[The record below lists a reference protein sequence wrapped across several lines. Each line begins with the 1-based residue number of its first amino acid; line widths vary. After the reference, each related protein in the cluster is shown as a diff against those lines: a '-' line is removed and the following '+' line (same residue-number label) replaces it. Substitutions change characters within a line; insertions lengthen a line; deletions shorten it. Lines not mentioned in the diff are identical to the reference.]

1 VSIGAEL
8 IAEPSVFFLDEATSG
23 LDPGLEKKLMY
34 TLRRMADAGRTIV
47 LVTHATANIRQCD
60 HVAFMGDGRL
70 VFFGPPSAALD
81 FFSVN
86 DFADIYAAID
96 RDAALWAERF
106 RDSAYAQQY
115 VYSRLAALPAAPRST
130 AEIKLPARPRVSFVR
145 QFAILTQRTFELV
158 LRDQVKLAVLL
169 AVMPVIG
176 LLLALLGDPTL
187 WVGASEERIVDILHE
202 TGQYSVAA
210 QAQALLMM
218 LGLAAALLGM
228 FAASFELVRER
239 AVYQRERMVNLRLVP
254 YLGSKAV
261 VLFGF
266 ALIQCLALIVAVGLR
281 VQFPQLG
288 TWLPAPL
295 EIYVT
300 LALASAAGMAI
311 GLFISAFVN
320 NAGTAIYVVLFA
332 LFAQILFAGVIFPLP
347 GVSNVLSY
355 LTVTRWTVEALGSTV
370 NLPALNDL
378 GRIELTRSVEGIDPL
393 SGQTVTREVT
403 VRDRLQINFNVNYGH
418 TPAYVI
424 ERWGV
429 LLSFGAVFGLL
440 TVLAQRRRDR

>member
-1 VSIGAEL
+1 
-8 IAEPSVFFLDEATSG
+8 
-23 LDPGLEKKLMY
+23 
-34 TLRRMADAGRTIV
+34 
-47 LVTHATANIRQCD
+47 
-60 HVAFMGDGRL
+60 
-70 VFFGPPSAALD
+70 
-81 FFSVN
+81 
-86 DFADIYAAID
+86 
-96 RDAALWAERF
+96 LWAERF
-106 RDSAYAQQY
+106 QDSAYAQQY

-320 NAGTAIYVVLFA
+320 NASTAVYVVLFA

-378 GRIELTRSVEGIDPL
+378 GRIELTRSVEGVDPL

-429 LLSFGAVFGLL
+429 LLSFCAVFGLL